1 MEYDNYP
8 NTKIF
13 YMNNSR
19 LHPSLFLDR
28 DGVINKEVGHISK
41 PSHIEF
47 SEGIF
52 ELCRFFKR
60 KFFKIVIVTNQ
71 SGIGRRITTF
81 EEYDSINEFVS
92 QQFEAEE
99 CGIDLIKTSFVDPT
113 NPNSTQ
119 DEVFRRKP
127 NPGLILDARNQLNL
141 DLTQSLLIGDNLTDM
156 QAGKAAGIPNLY
168 LIRKPLIHSDYFET
182 FADIP
187 SCLVRLQSVFR
198 AQ

>member
-13 YMNNSR
+13 YMNHSR

-41 PSHIEF
+41 LLHIEF

-71 SGIGRRITTF
+71 SGIGRRITTP
-81 EEYDSINEFVS
+81 EEYDLINKFVS
-92 QQFEAEE
+92 KQFEAEE

-168 LIRKPLIHSDYFET
+168 LIRKPLIHSDCFET

-187 SCLVRLQSVFR
+187 SCLVRLQNVFR

>member
-1 MEYDNYP
+1 
-8 NTKIF
+8 
-13 YMNNSR
+13 MNNSR

-92 QQFEAEE
+92 KQFEAEE
-99 CGIDLIKTSFVDPT
+99 CGIDLIKTSFIDPT

-168 LIRKPLIHSDYFET
+168 LIRKPLIYSDYFET